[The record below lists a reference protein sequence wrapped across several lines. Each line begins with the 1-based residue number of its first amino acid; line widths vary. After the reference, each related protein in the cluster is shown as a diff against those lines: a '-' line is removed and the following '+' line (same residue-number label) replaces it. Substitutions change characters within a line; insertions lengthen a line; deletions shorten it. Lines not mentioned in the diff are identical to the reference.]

1 MGKRGSQ
8 QPIGRPLFHVS
19 GHWSGDVLVVEVEG
33 ELDLATAPRLVEHL
47 EAWIGSHDRSG
58 YQVWIGMSNVGFLD
72 VSGYRG
78 LEECEALVD
87 ASDGSLK
94 ITQPSPQV
102 RRLLGLVGREDMI
115 EEQRDSGSA

>member
-8 QPIGRPLFHVS
+8 QPIRRPLLHVS

-33 ELDLATAPRLVEHL
+33 ELDMATAPRLVEHL
-47 EAWIGSHDRSG
+47 QGWIGSRDRSG
-58 YQVWIGMSNVGFLD
+58 FQVRIGMSNVGFLD

-87 ASDGSLK
+87 TSDGSLK
-94 ITQPSPQV
+94 ITEPSPQV

-115 EEQRDSGSA
+115 EEYGGSSRA